1 MGYMR
6 ELMDRACEPLQSS
19 LSAPR
24 AGPGPPPVGV
34 KKMAQHAISRN
45 GKARGGPSSS

>member
-6 ELMDRACEPLQSS
+6 ELMDRECEPLQSS

-24 AGPGPPPVGV
+24 AGPGPSPVGA
-34 KKMAQHAISRN
+34 K
-45 GKARGGPSSS
+45 